1 VGWSEERAAFADA
14 ARWFGWVVGEVRDWD
29 GPGLGEWTVRDLAGH
44 TGRALLTVAAYLDQP
59 AAAVEVGSAV
69 DYFAVVLAASP
80 AAVAERGRAAGAA
93 LGADPVAAVRA
104 SVGSV
109 LDRVFA
115 AGPDD
120 LVSTP
125 AGGMRLVDY
134 LPTRTFEL
142 TVHGADLAVA
152 VGADPAPPET
162 AAARSIAL
170 LGALAARGGTAGPLL
185 RAAAGRGPLPPGFT
199 VL

>member
-1 VGWSEERAAFADA
+1 MERAAFADA
-14 ARWFGWVVGEVRDWD
+14 ARWFGSVVGEVRDWD
-29 GPGLGEWTVRDLAGH
+29 APGLGEWTVRDLAGH
-44 TGRALLTVAAYLDQP
+44 TRRALLTVEKYLDRP
-59 AAAVEVGSAV
+59 ADQVEVDSAV

-93 LGADPVAAVRA
+93 LGDDPVGAVRA

-109 LDRVFA
+109 LERVFA

-120 LVSTP
+120 LVGTP

-142 TVHGADLAVA
+142 TVHSCDVAVA
-152 VGADPAPPET
+152 VGASPEPPEA
-162 AAARSIAL
+162 AAARSLAL
-170 LGALAARGGTAGPLL
+170 LGALAARCGRAAPLL
-185 RAAAGRGPLPPGFT
+185 LAATGRTPLPSGFT